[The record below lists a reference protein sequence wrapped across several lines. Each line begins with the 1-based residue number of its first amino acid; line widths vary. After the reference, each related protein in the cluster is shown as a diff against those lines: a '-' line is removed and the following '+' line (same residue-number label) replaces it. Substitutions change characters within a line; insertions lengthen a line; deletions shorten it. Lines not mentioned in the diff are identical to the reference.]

1 VTGIR
6 SLCGLPKAAS
16 RLVAA
21 LLVAA
26 LVLTVDGC
34 AAPRELAAALGSY
47 DMAPVNEFLATA
59 APAAGGMALV
69 VAKDGVIIEDSGYGR
84 FGSGTVVDVGSSS
97 RWLAAAAMM
106 TLVDQGTLSLD
117 DPVSKYLPE
126 FTGEK
131 AAITVRQLWSGTSGL
146 PDTDPSLTIR
156 TITLAECV
164 QRIAAEPLSSA
175 PGMEVGDAAVGIQAG
190 ARICEVISGMTW
202 QDFFRTRIAEPL
214 DMTSTTFDM
223 MGFSRNPFV
232 AGAARSTAQDFTRFL
247 LMILQKGVWSGK
259 RILSEQSAAAIEQ
272 DQAPSATV
280 VSSPYA
286 ALTTLLPN
294 TAQARPGLGA
304 WQEELD
310 LATVTPLIASYPG
323 DKGFMPWIDY
333 HLNLVG
339 VLSVQ
344 ASLATTAYSIMR
356 VRQLVPE
363 AIAAGRRF
371 KDVPATSW
379 AFAAVNDLSSRG
391 LIAGYED
398 GKFHPDSPV
407 TRAEYAKLV
416 CSALDIQPL
425 VVASDP
431 FRDVTAT
438 YWAAGY
444 IVAAVHNG
452 WLTGYPGSL
461 FKPEEPISMAQALA
475 VIARS
480 QNWNSTAELPYTDV
494 QPGYWAHAFVQA
506 CYAQGIIR
514 NPDQGI
520 VADGKLNPDSQC
532 SRAQAC
538 VLISRL
544 LSAQTH

>member
-1 VTGIR
+1 MLLR
-6 SLCGLPKAAS
+6 RNLPRAAS
-16 RLVAA
+16 RLVAV
-21 LLVAA
+21 LLVAT
-26 LVLTVDGC
+26 LVMTAGGC
-34 AAPRELAAALGSY
+34 AAPSELTVALGTY
-47 DMAPVNEFLATA
+47 DMTPVNQFLAEA

-69 VAKDGVIIEDSGYGR
+69 VAKDGVIVQDSGYGR
-84 FGSGTVVDVGSSS
+84 FGSGTVVDIGTSS

-106 TLVDQGTLSLD
+106 TLVDEGTLGLD

-131 AAITVRQLWSGTSGL
+131 GLITIRQLWSGTSGL
-146 PDTDPSLTIR
+146 PDADPSLSVR

-164 QRIAAEPLSSA
+164 RRIAAQPLSSV
-175 PGMEVGDAAVGIQAG
+175 PGTEVGDAAVSIQLG

-202 QDFFRTRIAEPL
+202 QDFFRTRIADPL

-223 MGFSRNPFV
+223 MGFGRNPSV
-232 AGAARSTAQDFTRFL
+232 AGAARSTAQDYTRFL
-247 LMILQKGVWSGK
+247 LMLLQKGVWSGK

-286 ALTTLLPN
+286 ALTTLLPD

-304 WQEELD
+304 WQEKLN
-310 LATVTPLIASYPG
+310 LATGVPLIASYPG

-333 HLNLVG
+333 RLNLVG

-344 ASLATTAYSIMR
+344 GNLTTTAYSIMR
-356 VRQLVPE
+356 VRQLVPA

-407 TRAEYAKLV
+407 TRAEYARLI
-416 CSALDIQPL
+416 CGALDIQPL
-425 VVASDP
+425 VVTSDP
-431 FRDVTAT
+431 FSDVTTT
-438 YWAAGY
+438 YWAVGY
-444 IVAAVHNG
+444 IVAAVNNG

-461 FKPEEPISMAQALA
+461 FRPEEPVSVAQTLA

-480 QNWNSTAELPYTDV
+480 QNWNSSAEVPYTDL
-494 QPGYWAHAFVQA
+494 QPGYWADAFVQA
-506 CYAQGIIR
+506 TYAHGIIR

-520 VADGKLNPDSQC
+520 IVDGRLNPDRQC

-544 LSAQTH
+544 LSAETH